1 MEKTKKNL
9 NYVALVLLFL
19 ALVSLRIWPYRQT
32 IALILGLLGIASLAV
47 YIILNISVLKQSFK
61 RKSFLYS
68 SNLILIIILVLAIL
82 VLVNYF
88 FANNHYRHDFTE
100 AKLHSLSDQS
110 VKVLKNLKNDI
121 KIRSFFREGNFSRP
135 NMKHLMGIYAYHS
148 KKIKHEFIDPDKNPG
163 LVKRYEISEDGTT
176 IFESGDKE
184 SRITSSS
191 EEDITNAIIKVSR
204 EKKKIIYFLEGHGE
218 ASIEET
224 GERGYSLAKEELQK
238 LAYEVKKQ
246 NLALTDIFPEDCS
259 LLVIPGPEKD
269 LLPNEIE
276 TIRDYIRGGGRVY
289 FMVDPQSAP
298 GLIPFLRE
306 YGIQLEEDLVV
317 DTVSRLL
324 GGDYFMPVVSEYEHH
339 DITSNFRYA
348 TFFPYTR
355 SVETTE
361 EKPEGISV
369 EVLAKSSPNS
379 WAERQL
385 DQTQVSFDKEKDKAG
400 PIPLAA
406 VVTVEQKE
414 EEKGAEEE
422 MKEKKKGE
430 GQGELAES
438 EIGEEAGKE
447 EGKEEGEET
456 EGKEEKKADEEK
468 SKEEETEDTQP
479 KREGRLA
486 VFGDSDFASNT
497 YYNLSGNGNLFLN
510 TVNWLTEE
518 ADLISIQLKTSSPR
532 TIQLTPGQGRMIF
545 FVSLIILPLIVLVT
559 GISIWVRRRTL

>member
-1 MEKTKKNL
+1 MEKIKKNL
-9 NYVALVLLFL
+9 NYVALALIFL
-19 ALVSLRIWPYRQT
+19 ALVSLRIWPYRQI
-32 IALILGLLGIASLAV
+32 IALILGLLGVVCLAI
-47 YIILNISVLKQSFK
+47 YIILNISVLKQGFK

-68 SNLILIIILVLAIL
+68 TNLFLIVILVLAIL

-88 FANNHYRHDFTE
+88 FANNHYRLDFTE

-110 VKVLKNLKNDI
+110 VKVLKNLKNDVR
-121 KIRSFFREGNFSRP
+121 IRCFFREGNFGRSS
-135 NMKHLMGIYAYHS
+135 MEHLMEIYAYHS
-148 KKIKHEFIDPDKNPG
+148 KKIKYEFIDPDKNPG
-163 LVKRYEISEDGTT
+163 LVKRYEISEDGTSVFT
-176 IFESGDKE
+176 SGEKE

-191 EEDITNAIIKVSR
+191 EEDITNAIIEISR

-224 GERGYSLAKEELQK
+224 GERGYSLAKEELEK

-246 NLALTDIFPEDCS
+246 NLALADVFPEDCS

-269 LLPNEIE
+269 LLPNELE
-276 TIRDYIRGGGRVY
+276 TIRDYIQEGGRVY

-298 GLIPFLRE
+298 VLISFLKE
-306 YGIQLEEDLVV
+306 YGIQLEDDLVV

-324 GGDYFMPVVSEYEHH
+324 GGDYFMPVVSEYEYH
-339 DITSNFRYA
+339 DITSKFRYA
-348 TFFPYTR
+348 TFFPYAR
-355 SVETTE
+355 SVEITE
-361 EKPEGISV
+361 EKPEGVSA

-385 DQTQVSFDKEKDKAG
+385 DQKQVSFDEEKDKAG

-406 VVTVEQKE
+406 VVSVEQKE
-414 EEKGAEEE
+414 DE
-422 MKEKKKGE
+422 MKEDKKGE
-430 GQGELAES
+430 GQGERVGS
-438 EIGEEAGKE
+438 EVGKEAGIEEDKE
-447 EGKEEGEET
+447 EGKEE
-456 EGKEEKKADEEK
+456 KKSDEEK
-468 SKEEETEDTQP
+468 PEEVKETKP

-518 ADLISIQLKTSSPR
+518 ADLISIQPKTSSPR
-532 TIQLTPGQGRMIF
+532 TIQLTPSQGRMIF